1 MLEKNE
7 TNKNEDIYLIDIF
20 LVIWEKKI
28 IVFTTTAI
36 AAVLSVFIALQL
48 PNIYSSNSILAPAD
62 PQDSLST
69 NISALSPL
77 SAIAGLPVP
86 DIKISKTAEGVERI
100 KSFEF
105 FSKHFLPNINL
116 ENLFAA
122 KGWDIKNN
130 TIIYDKKLYDSQN
143 KEWVR
148 KVKFPKKKKPSAQ
161 EAYKVYKRILQVNLD
176 KKTSFITISIEHFS
190 PNISKKWLDLIIHQI
205 NESMR
210 ELDREFA
217 QRSIDFLNEAQ
228 QSSNVQ
234 SMKEV
239 TSLLLE
245 QQMQTLMLVSANKDY
260 IYNIIEPPIA
270 PERKSKPNRA
280 MLCII
285 GTFLGGVL
293 SLMIVFIQHLR
304 EK

>member
-1 MLEKNE
+1 
-7 TNKNEDIYLIDIF
+7 
-20 LVIWEKKI
+20 
-28 IVFTTTAI
+28 
-36 AAVLSVFIALQL
+36 
-48 PNIYSSNSILAPAD
+48 
-62 PQDSLST
+62 
-69 NISALSPL
+69 
-77 SAIAGLPVP
+77 
-86 DIKISKTAEGVERI
+86 
-100 KSFEF
+100 
-105 FSKHFLPNINL
+105 
-116 ENLFAA
+116 
-122 KGWDIKNN
+122 
-130 TIIYDKKLYDSQN
+130 
-143 KEWVR
+143 
-148 KVKFPKKKKPSAQ
+148 
-161 EAYKVYKRILQVNLD
+161 
-176 KKTSFITISIEHFS
+176 
-190 PNISKKWLDLIIHQI
+190 
-205 NESMR
+205 MR

-239 TSLLLE
+239 TSLLE

-260 IYNIIEPPIA
+260 IYNILEPPIA